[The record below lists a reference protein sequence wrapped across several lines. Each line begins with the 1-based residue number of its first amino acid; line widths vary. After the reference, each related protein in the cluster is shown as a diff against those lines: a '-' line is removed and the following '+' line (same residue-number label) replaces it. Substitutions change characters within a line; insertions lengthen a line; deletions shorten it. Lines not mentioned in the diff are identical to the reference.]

1 MGSGSTGIASK
12 LLNRKF
18 IGIEKEEEYI
28 EIASKRIEIV
38 NNQQKLI

>member
-1 MGSGSTGIASK
+1 MGSESTGIAAK

-28 EIASKRIEIV
+28 KISKNRIEVI